1 MNWLERLEAQK
12 YVSDHRLEDAVWDEM
27 VALVRAAD
35 ADHYGDECEC
45 HGFAPNGTHDPVH
58 NALAALKAKVE
69 SAVTLKE
76 EG

>member
-45 HGFAPNGTHDPVH
+45 HGFARTARTTPYTTPSPPSKPK
-58 NALAALKAKVE
+58 LSLR
-69 SAVTLKE
+69 
-76 EG
+76 